1 MKNLLLI
8 PLSFFALL
16 ITTYSFGQAV
26 SINTD
31 GSSPDA
37 SSILDIKNS
46 NKGILIP
53 RMTKTQR
60 AAIVSPATGLLVY
73 QNAPDSVGFYY
84 YNGSV
89 WLLIADISKIPA
101 SGGGGG
107 GNKPTGPAGGDLTG
121 TYPDPSIAN
130 GAITTAKLADGSVT
144 NLKLAANA
152 VNTTNIVNASVT
164 AAKLAAGVIPTSL
177 PPNGTAGGDLTGSY
191 PNPTVAAGAITNTK
205 LAANAVNTTNIVD
218 ASVTAA
224 KLAAGVIPVIPTSL
238 PPNGTAGGDLTG
250 SYPNPT
256 VATGAITNTKLA
268 NNAVNTTNI
277 VDASVTAAKL
287 ATNAVNTTNIVDAS
301 VTAAKLAAGVI
312 PVIPTSLPPN
322 GTAGGDLTGSYPNP
336 TVAAG
341 AITNTKLANNAVN
354 TANIVDASVT
364 AAKLATNAV
373 NTTNIVDAS
382 VTAAKLAPGV
392 IPTSIPISG
401 TAGGDLTGTYPN
413 PTVADGVITNTK
425 LAANAV
431 NTPNIVDASVTAAKL
446 APGVIPTSIPVSGT
460 AGGDLTGTY
469 PNPTVANGVITNTKL
484 AANAVNTTNIV
495 DASVTAAKLAA
506 GVIPTALPPNG
517 TAGGDLTG
525 SYPNPTVAAG
535 AITNTKLAANAVN
548 TTNIVDAS
556 VTTAKLAAGVI
567 PTALPPNGT
576 AGGDLTGSYPNPTVA
591 TGAIT
596 NTKLA
601 TNAVNTTNIVD
612 ASVTTAKL
620 AAGVIPTSLP
630 PNGTAGGDLTGSYP
644 NPTVATGAITNTK
657 LATNAV
663 STTNIVDAS
672 VTAAKLAAGL
682 IPTSL
687 PPNGTAGGDLSG
699 SYPNPAVNKIQGVA
713 VNNTAPT
720 NGQVLKYNGSQ
731 WIPSTDN
738 TGITLPYSA
747 TVSNAASLFA
757 LTNSGTGAALEGV
770 NSTNNIGALGIIGK
784 ITSTTPNTSTAGIR
798 GINNGTN
805 YNGYGV
811 WGSHAG
817 GGIGVFG
824 SSVAGNGV
832 QGSSTD
838 GPGVL
843 GTSINQSAG
852 YFDIANASNGADA
865 IYAYTAGLGSA
876 VNATGEN
883 GNGVWGSTF
892 SPFSAG
898 VLGYNFGGG
907 EAITGV
913 NNSLTASAVVGRN
926 NGGYAGVQG
935 ITGADDGIGVLATA
949 NMDGAINGNALVAAI
964 EGTSAGNPAVFKANN
979 VNVARIDR
987 TGKGF
992 FNGGTQMSGAD
1003 VAEYF
1008 DIEGIRSSYETG
1020 DVLVISQYSDRKV
1033 ERSSTPYSTL
1043 VAGVYA
1049 TQPGIMLTDKNA
1061 EQDQL
1066 EQMVPMGVIG
1076 VIPTKVCLEGGAIKR
1091 GDLIVT
1097 SSLPGVAM
1105 KADPDKV
1112 KIGQVIGK
1120 ALQDYNSNEI
1130 GKINIL
1136 VSIK

>member
-1 MKNLLLI
+1 MKKNLLLI
-8 PLSFFALL
+8 SLSLFALL
-16 ITTYSFGQAV
+16 TTTYSFGQAV

-46 NKGILIP
+46 SKGILIP
-53 RMTKTQR
+53 RMNKTQR
-60 AAIVSPATGLLVY
+60 AAIVNPATGLLVY

-84 YNGSV
+84 YSGSA
-89 WLLIADISKIPA
+89 WLLLADISKI
-101 SGGGGG
+101 STGGGGG

-121 TYPDPSIAN
+121 TYPDPSVAN
-130 GAITTAKLADGSVT
+130 GVITTAKLADGAVT

-177 PPNGTAGGDLTGSY
+177 PPNGTAGGDLAGSYPNPTVAAGVITNTKLAANAVNTTNIVDASVTAAKLAAGIIPTSLPPNGTAGGDLTGSY

-205 LAANAVNTTNIVD
+205 LAANAVNTTNIAD

-256 VATGAITNTKLA
+256 VTTGAITNAKLA

-301 VTAAKLAAGVI
+301 VTAAKLAPG
-312 PVIPTSLPPN
+312 VIPTSIPVS
-322 GTAGGDLTGSYPNP
+322 GTAGGDLTGTYPNP
-336 TVAAG
+336 TIADGV
-341 AITNTKLANNAVN
+341 ITNSKLAANAVN
-354 TANIVDASVT
+354 TTNIVDASVT
-364 AAKLATNAV
+364 AAKLAANAV

-413 PTVADGVITNTK
+413 PTVATGAITNTK

-431 NTPNIVDASVTAAKL
+431 STTNIVDASITADKL
-446 APGVIPTSIPVSGT
+446 APGVIPTSIPISGT

-506 GVIPTALPPNG
+506 GL
-517 TAGGDLTG
+517 
-525 SYPNPTVAAG
+525 
-535 AITNTKLAANAVN
+535 
-548 TTNIVDAS
+548 
-556 VTTAKLAAGVI
+556 
-567 PTALPPNGT
+567 
-576 AGGDLTGSYPNPTVA
+576 
-591 TGAIT
+591 
-596 NTKLA
+596 
-601 TNAVNTTNIVD
+601 
-612 ASVTTAKL
+612 
-620 AAGVIPTSLP
+620 IPTSLP

-657 LATNAV
+657 LAANAV
-663 STTNIVDAS
+663 NTTNIVDASVTTAKLAAGVIPASLPPNGTAGGDLTGSYPNPTVATGAITNTKLAANAVNTTNIVDAS
-672 VTAAKLAAGL
+672 VTAAKLAAGV
-682 IPTSL
+682 IPTAL
-687 PPNGTAGGDLSG
+687 PPNGAAGGDLSG
-699 SYPNPAVNKIQGVA
+699 SYPNPAVNKIQGVT

-720 NGQVLKYNGSQ
+720 NGQVLKYNGAQ
-731 WIPSTDN
+731 WIPSADN
-738 TGITLPYSA
+738 TGFTLPYAA
-747 TVSNAASLFA
+747 TASNAASLFA
-757 LTNSGTGAALEGV
+757 LTNSGAGAALEGV
-770 NSTNNIGALGIIGK
+770 NSTTNNNALGIIGK
-784 ITSTTPNTSTAGIR
+784 ITSTTPGSSTAGIR

-805 YNGYGV
+805 YNGYGI
-811 WGSHAG
+811 WGSHGG

-824 SSVAGNGV
+824 SSVMGNGV

-843 GTSINQSAG
+843 GTSINHSAG

-865 IYAYTAGLGSA
+865 IYAYTAGLGNGAMVIS
-876 VNATGEN
+876 EN
-883 GNGVWGSTF
+883 GNGIYGATY
-892 SPFSAG
+892 SPFAAG
-898 VLGYNFGGG
+898 VMGANAGGG
-907 EAITGV
+907 EAITGL

-926 NGGYAGVQG
+926 DGGYAGVQG
-935 ITGADDGIGVLATA
+935 MTAANAGIGVLAIA
-949 NMDGAINGNALVAAI
+949 NVDGTINGNALVAAI

-1008 DIEGIRSSYETG
+1008 DVEGARNLYETG
-1020 DVLVISQYSDRKV
+1020 DVLVISQHADRKV

-1061 EQDQL
+1061 EQDDL

-1105 KADPDKV
+1105 KADPEKV

-1130 GKINIL
+1130 GKIKIL